1 MCFIFFNY
9 HSVDSGELSE
19 GTREKMKE
27 GDWLRLSV
35 GQGIKIA
42 WFDQEGSC
50 IGERGKW
57 T

>member
-27 GDWLRLSV
+27 GDQLRLSV
-35 GQGIKIA
+35 GQGIKIV